1 MDNSEIGMTM
11 RNDDRAP
18 CHTSARG
25 QRLAWSP
32 PRLTRFRAG
41 EAEVGGNPINP
52 EGGFATGS

>member
-1 MDNSEIGMTM
+1 M

-52 EGGFATGS
+52 EGAFATGS